1 MVSATSAIRRCFSST
16 ILVVHAIATNVV
28 VFFFRFSA
36 KMAVSD
42 VSQKYDVSH
51 KGGYAQINLQYKPH
65 KRATKLIV
73 TILTDINACNNNISI
88 NNKREGLITS
98 CLGG

>member
-1 MVSATSAIRRCFSST
+1 MQFVVVFQAQFSLFALSHLMLLCFSSGF
-16 ILVVHAIATNVV
+16 LP
-28 VFFFRFSA
+28 
-36 KMAVSD
+36 KKAVSD

-73 TILTDINACNNNISI
+73 TILTDINACDNNISI